1 MDLLKLK
8 LPMMKHI
15 LILLLLANTAIFGQ
29 SIEYGVTII
38 THGFDQSGGNIE
50 NTSWM
55 YTLGKSI
62 VDKYGGEVYFYQRNT
77 GLFNLAYAPKSKS
90 KGEIVLVFDWAEESN
105 FDGRGFSEAAGDA
118 LFAALMRSPFRLL
131 NLHFIGHSRGTV
143 VNTECVLRLLS
154 ANIPVDHVTNID
166 PHDWGVGPIGTD
178 HDNHPELPKID
189 FPGASIFSNH
199 PGVVSWKGVGFSDT
213 YYQNNG
219 FETQN
224 GRNGQVDCDT
234 CIGGIEGREVTGT
247 VNKLWNYYENKKLC
261 HTNIHKCAY
270 AETVLNPTSKN
281 GGHFFSRLAGKNGR
295 QPTGEYPIDKSF
307 SFHERIKDRIK
318 GIVNGDF
325 ERGGAISFKHLP
337 GWGSRHGGGFTGEY
351 KYLFGNNY
359 MELEEKEYVRHNY
372 FYIPKDAKGIKFKYA
387 NNAKSNS
394 VLEVRIND
402 GLSKMVFSQKLDSL
416 TNGLVAKSFSV
427 KQYAGKV
434 VTIEF
439 IVNGSYNA
447 EVEIDDIEF
456 GEINSTYTLFLF
468 DLSGSMMETGPN
480 ASIPKLD
487 QAKNASKQTLKA
499 LKNNNSGTEDEVA
512 VLGFSGDCVAD
523 PTILISDF
531 ETNLQVVE
539 NRINTMMAGGGT
551 PLAEAVRAAQCKL
564 ANHLAQT
571 GQDRGKL
578 ILLSDGQATCQAIRP
593 VGTYNSAPLG
603 QKDILVSADQCGTGK
618 QQIKYYTIGFN
629 ISPGSPAE
637 RDLQYLSQISGGKY
651 LNVQSQ
657 TQLER
662 AFRKFNRTYVP
673 KPNPSLNGLPAPSL
687 GKFDEGVNQIT
698 GESFPSALKTCGE
711 FAALHPDDC
720 HGAYNLALMQE
731 ANDFYKQ
738 AIANYK
744 KYLSLCPN
752 ASDRDFVERQIA
764 FLEEEFK
771 QFVLFQK
778 EVIKSDLEYLKLHF
792 ERIQNGQ
799 SVALA
804 EEFKG
809 FLKEKGNYYKDLPEQ
824 IGRADRVFPKNCQ
837 EVATG
842 LANCAAAIKRNPQT
856 WDRDAT
862 PTLSLTYINLER
874 LLDSF

>member
-1 MDLLKLK
+1 MVAMSLLKHNFMKCLIIVVLSFFLALK
-8 LPMMKHI
+8 GGDLFAQKRQIQDFIDLCDIDAFVQKGKDDQEKELREKLYLQLLGALFELNSLKNKFINEENLIDVFPLVYYNVTLSEMK
-15 LILLLLANTAIFGQ
+15 
-29 SIEYGVTII
+29 
-38 THGFDQSGGNIE
+38 NIKD
-50 NTSWM
+50 NK
-55 YTLGKSI
+55 YKYP
-62 VDKYGGEVYFYQRNT
+62 VDKLSQMLSFYEAYKFNRDNWDKGG
-77 GLFNLAYAPKSKS
+77 
-90 KGEIVLVFDWAEESN
+90 
-105 FDGRGFSEAAGDA
+105 
-118 LFAALMRSPFRLL
+118 
-131 NLHFIGHSRGTV
+131 
-143 VNTECVLRLLS
+143 
-154 ANIPVDHVTNID
+154 
-166 PHDWGVGPIGTD
+166 
-178 HDNHPELPKID
+178 
-189 FPGASIFSNH
+189 
-199 PGVVSWKGVGFSDT
+199 
-213 YYQNNG
+213 
-219 FETQN
+219 
-224 GRNGQVDCDT
+224 
-234 CIGGIEGREVTGT
+234 
-247 VNKLWNYYENKKLC
+247 ENKKLVEP
-261 HTNIHKCAY
+261 HWTNHFKA
-270 AETVLNPTSKN
+270 AEGSFNNDVNLFCTGLQQALNSAITAHVVYDLPRAIRFALNNPLLSPRPDENELKNEFFASNSIFIPVLN
-281 GGHFFSRLAGKNGR
+281 
-295 QPTGEYPIDKSF
+295 KSIEEIGNVRCSSNWLGF
-307 SFHERIKDRIK
+307 GNWLIPSDIRIKREWAWYDA
-318 GIVNGDF
+318 VNKKPIIGVDKKVLISHPFNSHVRQNLF
-325 ERGGAISFKHLP
+325 EI
-337 GWGSRHGGGFTGEY
+337 GE
-351 KYLFGNNY
+351 
-359 MELEEKEYVRHNY
+359 
-372 FYIPKDAKGIKFKYA
+372 
-387 NNAKSNS
+387 
-394 VLEVRIND
+394 
-402 GLSKMVFSQKLDSL
+402 KLCAVPHS
-416 TNGLVAKSFSV
+416 S
-427 KQYAGKV
+427 
-434 VTIEF
+434 
-439 IVNGSYNA
+439 
-447 EVEIDDIEF
+447 
-456 GEINSTYTLFLF
+456 TLFLF

-499 LKNNNSGTEDEVA
+499 LKSNNSGTEDEVA

-531 ETNLQVVE
+531 ETDLQVVE

-551 PLAEAVRAAQCKL
+551 PLAEAVGAAQCKL

-571 GQDRGKL
+571 GQDKGKL

-603 QKDILVSADQCGTGK
+603 QKDILVSANQCGNGK

-744 KYLSLCPN
+744 KYLGLCPN
-752 ASDRDFVERQIA
+752 APDRDFVERQIA

-824 IGRADRVFPKNCQ
+824 IGRTDRVFPKNCL

-842 LANCAAAIKRNPQT
+842 LGNCAAAIKRNPQT

>member
-1 MDLLKLK
+1 MRIVVLTFVSVLMLSLGLYSQSELYRHKHYTIQGKLTSAFRTGLVVEENEFVYFQVSSK
-8 LPMMKHI
+8 
-15 LILLLLANTAIFGQ
+15 
-29 SIEYGVTII
+29 IELGKYAGSTYGDGLDATNVVFSSYNKYKNQYHGALVLGIGDFNNII
-38 THGFDQSGGNIE
+38 SARKMFRAPVNGFDEAIYRVFLVNPSDLIPDALGGYVAGN
-50 NTSWM
+50 
-55 YTLGKSI
+55 
-62 VDKYGGEVYFYQRNT
+62 YFIS
-77 GLFNLAYAPKSKS
+77 SK
-90 KGEIVLVFDWAEESN
+90 KGEIILDINDIKTEDNS
-105 FDGRGFSEAAGDA
+105 GDFFVEIYTITFNNHCTRNKYNICPKKEPGGIVPCYVGCKDCKGYTWRQE
-118 LFAALMRSPFRLL
+118 LPNSIYYHGYNDSF
-131 NLHFIGHSRGTV
+131 RGT
-143 VNTECVLRLLS
+143 NQHAGCQCVYDQDTLLKNDYHEGS
-154 ANIPVDHVTNID
+154 FDIGFWRYGEFSSSESKHLHLILDVL
-166 PHDWGVGPIGTD
+166 PHDNFVKKYGTKKS
-178 HDNHPELPKID
+178 LYR
-189 FPGASIFSNH
+189 GA
-199 PGVVSWKGVGFSDT
+199 
-213 YYQNNG
+213 
-219 FETQN
+219 
-224 GRNGQVDCDT
+224 
-234 CIGGIEGREVTGT
+234 
-247 VNKLWNYYENKKLC
+247 
-261 HTNIHKCAY
+261 
-270 AETVLNPTSKN
+270 
-281 GGHFFSRLAGKNGR
+281 
-295 QPTGEYPIDKSF
+295 
-307 SFHERIKDRIK
+307 
-318 GIVNGDF
+318 
-325 ERGGAISFKHLP
+325 
-337 GWGSRHGGGFTGEY
+337 
-351 KYLFGNNY
+351 
-359 MELEEKEYVRHNY
+359 KE
-372 FYIPKDAKGIKFKYA
+372 IPC
-387 NNAKSNS
+387 SPNS
-394 VLEVRIND
+394 
-402 GLSKMVFSQKLDSL
+402 
-416 TNGLVAKSFSV
+416 
-427 KQYAGKV
+427 
-434 VTIEF
+434 
-439 IVNGSYNA
+439 
-447 EVEIDDIEF
+447 
-456 GEINSTYTLFLF
+456 TLFLF

-499 LKNNNSGTEDEVA
+499 LKSNTSGPEDEVA

-531 ETNLQVVE
+531 ETDLQVVE
-539 NRINTMMAGGGT
+539 NRINTMVAGGGT
-551 PLAEAVRAAQCKL
+551 PLAEAVGAAQCKL

-571 GQDRGKL
+571 GQDKGKL

-603 QKDILVSADQCGTGK
+603 QKNISVSADQCGNGK

-629 ISPGSPAE
+629 IPPGSPAE

-662 AFRKFNRTYVP
+662 AFRKFNRTYLP

-698 GESFPSALKTCGE
+698 SESFPAALKTCGE

-752 ASDRDFVERQIA
+752 ASDRDFVERQIV

-799 SVALA
+799 SVTLA

-809 FLKEKGNYYKDLPEQ
+809 FLKEKGNYYKDIPEQ
-824 IGRADRVFPKNCQ
+824 MGRTDRLFQKNCQ

-842 LANCAAAIKRNPQT
+842 LDNCAATIKRNPQT

-862 PTLSLTYINLER
+862 PVLSLTYINLER